1 MPKSDQPLFHW
12 GLSQREPRR
21 PGLIKVAIRDFL
33 RKFNE
38 TNILESKI
46 VKEQNHKTQE
56 TDSVLLNQGP
66 DWHPHP
72 HLEELSVGGEEL
84 RMYSLATTKQQ
95 RQKLSSMKTTGATFI
110 YHFRPDLK
118 FRQWENSKIK
128 CQEKLCLLG
137 YTTDG
142 RLSWLLSGA
151 HKIR

>member
-1 MPKSDQPLFHW
+1 MEK
-12 GLSQREPRR
+12 
-21 PGLIKVAIRDFL
+21 KVAIRDFL

-46 VKEQNHKTQE
+46 GKEQNHKTQE

-72 HLEELSVGGEEL
+72 HLEELSLGGEEL
-84 RMYSLATTKQQ
+84 RMYSWAMTEQQ
-95 RQKLSSMKTTGATFI
+95 RQKLSSMKTIGATFI
-110 YHFRPDLK
+110 IIFVLK
-118 FRQWENSKIK
+118 LRQWENSKIK

>member
-1 MPKSDQPLFHW
+1 MPESNQPLFHR
-12 GLSQREPRR
+12 GLSQRKPRR
-21 PGLIKVAIRDFL
+21 PGLIKVAIRDFI

-46 VKEQNHKTQE
+46 GKEQNHKTQE

-72 HLEELSVGGEEL
+72 HLEELSLGGEEL
-84 RMYSLATTKQQ
+84 RMYSWAMTEQQ

-110 YHFRPDLK
+110 IIFVLK
-118 FRQWENSKIK
+118 LRQWENSKIK